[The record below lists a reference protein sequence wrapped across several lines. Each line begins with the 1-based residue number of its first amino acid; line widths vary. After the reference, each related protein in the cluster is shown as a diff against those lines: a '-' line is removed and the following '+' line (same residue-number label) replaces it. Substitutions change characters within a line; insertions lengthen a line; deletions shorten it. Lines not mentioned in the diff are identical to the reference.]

1 MGQAQRVTVSGITS
15 GWWPVTSGVLQGSI
29 LGPVIFSVFISNLH
43 IGLEGV
49 FHNFVDDM
57 KFGGVVD
64 TIGVWRS
71 LAEKHI

>member
-1 MGQAQRVTVSGITS
+1 MMGQAQRLIANEVTSC
-15 GWWPVTSGVLQGSI
+15 WWPVTGGVLQGSI

-64 TIGVWRS
+64 TIECGEAWQRN
-71 LAEKHI
+71 I